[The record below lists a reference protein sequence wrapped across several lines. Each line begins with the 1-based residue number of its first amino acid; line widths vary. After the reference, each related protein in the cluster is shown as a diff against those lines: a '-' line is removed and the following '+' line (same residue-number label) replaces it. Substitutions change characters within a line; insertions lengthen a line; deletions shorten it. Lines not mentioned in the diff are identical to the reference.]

1 MTLLNATPF
10 ENKNAVAVTKQFAKQ
25 HNLKSMDD
33 LKSIGSFVYSTYPDN
48 VTGQSGYEGIVESYG
63 LDNMQLKTLSIGLN
77 YQALE
82 NGDIQAADVFTT
94 DPQLLRS
101 NLVVLEDPLNI
112 FGFQNVVPLLRDDVM
127 SKVGSEVP
135 EALNKVN
142 SLLTLEAIQT
152 MNEAAAVNR
161 LDAAQVARRFLIANE
176 LIEE

>member
-1 MTLLNATPF
+1 M
-10 ENKNAVAVTKQFAKQ
+10 
-25 HNLKSMDD
+25 
-33 LKSIGSFVYSTYPDN
+33 
-48 VTGQSGYEGIVESYG
+48 
-63 LDNMQLKTLSIGLN
+63 
-77 YQALE
+77 
-82 NGDIQAADVFTT
+82 
-94 DPQLLRS
+94 
-101 NLVVLEDPLNI
+101 LEDPLNI